1 MSDKTKGEVARA
13 DLAAELNAKLTAKER
28 ECRGWIALVNRHK
41 QTITDLEIELTNK
54 MVEIE
59 DLQAALAASKGESA

>member
-28 ECRGWIALVNRHK
+28 ECRGWIALIQRHQK
-41 QTITDLEIELTNK
+41 TITDLQVDLTNK
-54 MVEIE
+54 TIEIE
-59 DLQAALAASKGESA
+59 DLQAALAASQGESA